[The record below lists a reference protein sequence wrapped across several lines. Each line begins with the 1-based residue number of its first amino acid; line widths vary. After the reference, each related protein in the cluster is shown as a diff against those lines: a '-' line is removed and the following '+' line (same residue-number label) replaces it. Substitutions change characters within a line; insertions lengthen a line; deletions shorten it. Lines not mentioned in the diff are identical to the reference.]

1 VIDADPIIRR
11 IGYEALSR
19 LCSNSGNNLTT
30 VEINY
35 LVDMIVTNRE
45 PSARAGC
52 AVALGCIHAQVGGM
66 AAGLH
71 LKTIYGILMSLA
83 NDPHPTVHFWAI
95 EGLSRVGES
104 AGLTFAGYVPSALGM
119 LSQAYVSDSHND
131 EVAATGFSNLET
143 QTPTNLVVARCLD
156 TLINV
161 LGPDLQDIAKA
172 RDMILTLIRQ
182 LEIEEDPLIL
192 VEGLRSLENFSLYA
206 SNHMDFTDYV
216 QKLQKDIGSPHEPL
230 RNVAIDGL
238 YNLVKRNAI
247 EVVEAASSSLN
258 NDLWMALDESPQHD
272 GIRNII
278 WSWLEQ
284 TCRSNTVIWLQ
295 RCQDILTKTLPR
307 RDAQP
312 ESTQVKSAVTV
323 DLQDEEVAGFAAEAG
338 VNKNE
343 GETAVGSGQ
352 EPLKWQVRTF
362 ALECLSYLLATV
374 EKDMFIDEPSESEIV
389 LQQRLS
395 DVIRIAFSASTAN
408 VVELRVWGLRIID
421 QVLKVRTEYHVWVKI
436 ILLI

>member
-1 VIDADPIIRR
+1 M
-11 IGYEALSR
+11 
-19 LCSNSGNNLTT
+19 
-30 VEINY
+30 EINY

-119 LSQAYVSDSHND
+119 LSQVYVSDSHND
-131 EVAATGFSNLET
+131 EVATTGFSNLEI
-143 QTPTNLVVARCLD
+143 QMPTNLVIARCLD
-156 TLINV
+156 ALINV

-182 LEIEEDPLIL
+182 LEMEEDPLIL

-206 SNHMDFTDYV
+206 SKHMDFANYV
-216 QKLQKDIGSPHEPL
+216 QNLQRDIGSPHDPL
-230 RNVAIDGL
+230 RNIAIDGL
-238 YNLVKRNAI
+238 YNLVKRNANR
-247 EVVEAASSSLN
+247 VVEVASSTFN
-258 NDLWMALDESPQHD
+258 DDLWMALDESPQHD
-272 GIRNII
+272 GIRNIL

-284 TCRSNTVIWLQ
+284 TCRSDTILWLQ
-295 RCQDILTKTLPR
+295 RCQDILTKTLSR

-312 ESTQVKSAVTV
+312 QSAPVKSAVTI
-323 DLQDEEVAGFAAEAG
+323 DLQDEEVAGFATEPG
-338 VNKNE
+338 VNKSE
-343 GETAVGSGQ
+343 GETAVVIGK

-362 ALECLSYLLATV
+362 ALECLSYLLAAV
-374 EKDMFIDEPSESEIV
+374 EKDMFIDEPSASEAA

-421 QVLKVRTEYHVWVKI
+421 QVLKVRTMCFTSPGS
-436 ILLI
+436 